1 MLISERIINRR
12 DPIMLHAVKT
22 SLGSFKIVED
32 EGTYVIMTNEEYHD
46 YVKVSRMLRDDIRRF
61 SRESID
67 LHCRL
72 QDDLKTIETLKSQL
86 AKSEAKI
93 NELSEQKDALE
104 KSLAA
109 VKDDLAKLTDNLEH
123 AESLNKNLKRICR
136 ERANQARDLP
146 KSSDGYVV
154 LVSQE
159 WREKAQNGRL
169 IRGYKTQIQSPHDA
183 SMDDETAKKQI
194 FEDLVD
200 GVLADLGCP
209 YYEQVNGRPAEPIDE
224 MSMYRYI
231 YTADYRSGLWL
242 VTIYTS
248 GPLKVPP
255 HRRPQQKPRNRGGNA
270 NDKSKSGR
278 DIEKSEEKCG

>member
-1 MLISERIINRR
+1 
-12 DPIMLHAVKT
+12 MLHAVKT
-22 SLGSFKIVED
+22 SLGSYRIVD
-32 EGTYVIMTNEEYHD
+32 GDGTYVIMDNDEFHD
-46 YVKVSRMLRDDIRRF
+46 YVKISRMLRDDIRRF
-61 SRESID
+61 SRESVD
-67 LHCRL
+67 LHSKL
-72 QDDLKTIETLKSQL
+72 QDDIKTIDSLRSQL
-86 AKSEAKI
+86 SVSEEKVK
-93 NELSEQKDALE
+93 ELSRQKDELEQSMTALRE
-104 KSLAA
+104 EITKLT
-109 VKDDLAKLTDNLEH
+109 DDLAH
-123 AESLNKNLKRICR
+123 VESLNVNLRRICR

-146 KSSDGYVV
+146 KSRDGYVV
-154 LVSQE
+154 LVSHE
-159 WREKAQNGRL
+159 WREKAQNGQL

-183 SMDDETAKKQI
+183 SMDDETAKRQI
-194 FEDLVD
+194 FDDLVN

-224 MSMYRYI
+224 MSMYRSI

>member
-1 MLISERIINRR
+1 
-12 DPIMLHAVKT
+12 MLHAVKT

-86 AKSEAKI
+86 AKSEAMI

-136 ERANQARDLP
+136 EHANQARDLP

-224 MSMYRYI
+224 MSMYRCI
-231 YTADYRSGLWL
+231 YTADYRSSGLWL

-255 HRRPQQKPRNRGGNA
+255 HRRPQQRQKKSRNQGVTS
-270 NDKSKSGR
+270 NDKSKYGR
-278 DIEKSEEKCG
+278 GAEKSAEEGN